1 MRIAVIGSGISGLA
15 AAWLLSERH
24 QVTLYEANDYAGG
37 HTHTVEVTLQGRTCG
52 VDTGFLVFNEAT
64 YPNLVPLLRHLQV
77 PVARSEMSFSLSL
90 EEPAIAW
97 SGTNLDTLF
106 AQRGNLLRPGF
117 MRMLR
122 DILRFNRE
130 AALAADNS
138 HDHTSLREFLD
149 RSGYSAEFRDW
160 YLTPMAA
167 AIWSCPARTM
177 LEFPFAAFARFFK
190 NHGLLQLTDRPQ
202 WQTVAGGARQY
213 VDRLIDGIRARGGEV
228 RLNTP
233 VRAVSRD
240 AAGITVHA
248 DRNGLH
254 QRHDELV
261 LACHSDQALRIL
273 GEQAGSAERAV
284 LGAIPYQRNR
294 ALLHTDATLLP
305 ANRKLWSA
313 WNYSAGKGAPEEQS
327 VAVHYLINRLQPLPF
342 TQPVIVSL
350 NPHRDP
356 RPDTV
361 LGEYSYE
368 HPMFLAESAAAQA
381 RLPMLQGQRHTWF
394 CGAWTRYGFHEDGL
408 ASALA
413 VAEAFGIKAPWRGG
427 NRQMAFQ
434 TEHHRQQHAQQHT
447 KQRAA

>member
-1 MRIAVIGSGISGLA
+1 MRIAVVGSGISGLA

-37 HTHTVEVTLQGRTCG
+37 HTHTVDVTLQGRTCG

-64 YPNLVPLLRHLQV
+64 YPNLVPLLRHLEV
-77 PVARSEMSFSLSL
+77 PVAKSEMSFSLSL

-106 AQRGNLLRPGF
+106 AQRSNLVRPGF
-117 MRMLR
+117 LRMLR
-122 DILRFNRE
+122 DILRFNRD
-130 AALAADNS
+130 AAGIADEP
-138 HDHTSLREFLD
+138 HLQGSLRDFLA
-149 RSGYSAEFRDW
+149 RGGYSAEFRDW
-160 YLTPMAA
+160 YLAPMAA
-167 AIWSCPARTM
+167 AIWSCPTHSM
-177 LEFPFAAFARFFK
+177 LEFPFASFALFFK

-202 WQTVAGGARQY
+202 WHTVAGGARQY
-213 VDRLIDGIRARGGEV
+213 VDRLVDGIRSRGGEV

-240 AAGITVHA
+240 AAGIRVHGA
-248 DRNGLH
+248 RNGFSQH
-254 QRHDELV
+254 HDELV

-273 GEQAGSAERAV
+273 GEEARDSERAV
-284 LGAIPYQRNR
+284 LGAIPYQHNR

-313 WNYSAGKGAPEEQS
+313 WNYSAGKGGPRHDEQS

-342 TQPVIVSL
+342 SQAVIVSL
-350 NPHRDP
+350 NPHREP
-356 RPDTV
+356 RPDSV

-368 HPMFLAESAAAQA
+368 HPMFLAGSAAAQA
-381 RLPMLQGQRHTWF
+381 RLPMLQGHRHTWF

-408 ASALA
+408 SSALT
-413 VAEAFGIKAPWRGG
+413 VASAFGIEAPWHGG
-427 NRQMAFQ
+427 TTSQVL
-434 TEHHRQQHAQQHT
+434 
-447 KQRAA
+447 QRAA